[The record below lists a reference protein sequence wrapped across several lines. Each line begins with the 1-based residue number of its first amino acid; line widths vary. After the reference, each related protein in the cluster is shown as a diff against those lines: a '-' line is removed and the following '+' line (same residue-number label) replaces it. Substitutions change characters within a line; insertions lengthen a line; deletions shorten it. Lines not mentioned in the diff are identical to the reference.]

1 MDGVLV
7 KSPSKNIRIC
17 RPEQGNLVGLSHNK
31 KREHLE
37 DVLLN
42 LVDDDRIELP
52 TSCL

>member
-1 MDGVLV
+1 MIRDYIANQ
-7 KSPSKNIRIC
+7 SKDN
-17 RPEQGNLVGLSHNK
+17 NK